1 MIQEH
6 IYTQDINRS
15 INGVIKASSTADLA
29 NEVKEYVITAEQQ
42 KKSLLPA
49 LFKMLVPPAVPT
61 CVWISGDFGSG
72 KSHLLKI
79 LSYVLEN
86 QLAVDGRKVADIFA
100 DKAGDDFELRADITN
115 ACRIPTETVLFN
127 IQEKLDGVS
136 KNSVDPVLNI
146 FLKEFNR
153 KLGFDDKK
161 PEIAEI
167 ERYFASKGKYQFL
180 KDEYQRLYGVSWE
193 EKGRKTVLL
202 QLQKL
207 AKIFAEME
215 GIDEQ
220 TAYNNLKSA
229 IDNYK
234 LDTDGFVA
242 LVKDHLDK
250 SAPGTRFIFFVDEVG
265 QFIGKDVHRMLSLQ
279 TIAEGLVDKTG
290 GRATLM
296 VTSQMDI
303 DTTLGNLEKQQE
315 YDFSRI
321 QGRFTTRINLTSA
334 NADEVIQRRLLEKKQ
349 EPEAELCE
357 IYAGQKNIMKSLF
370 NFGDNSQFVSR
381 YKSAEEFAV
390 DFPFIDYQFNLVQ
403 AAIIELS
410 KNNAFSGK
418 QQSVGER
425 SLLSIAQEV
434 AKAYK
439 DYDLTRIVRFC
450 DMYKGIQGSLQAK
463 IQNDILQAERT
474 LGDEMALDVL
484 KTLFLVKYVKGFPST
499 VDNITKILLP
509 TLDTDFPEYRKKVQE
524 ALNLLVRQ
532 SYVEKGAN
540 DEYHYQTNEEK
551 DIENEIKQEELAPDA
566 INNELMKIFRDEIFP
581 ESKIKLNGSS
591 NKVFPFGRF
600 VDGNQ
605 DGRDFEISIHFATPL
620 GEDLSNEGNALMY
633 SARNGSH
640 LCVVLGEDKYLGED
654 IAMFKKADKCL
665 TRLLSSNTD
674 KYRLQIIT
682 DKRRVN
688 AGRLENIKARI
699 AELTKGARLYIGG
712 NELTDIRSTDIRTR
726 LNEGMMRLIE
736 KIYRNLSMLQVDY
749 DDAMLKRVI
758 NAPESGALFAETMDN
773 AETEVFNKINSDKR
787 MSIRTKVKDL
797 VDYFKSNGYGWY
809 EMAVLVILARLFKMD
824 KVSFTSDGSRIEA
837 RDLYYHLTN
846 SNRQANLIVD
856 IEESITPSQITKLK
870 NLYKDTFNDEVCRFQ
885 SAKDVHQ
892 AFLDRLNQEI
902 QKLRELRDGNRYPFA
917 TALDD
922 IISGV
927 ERYSRV
933 AYPTLYVKFKDVDDA
948 LADKEDADTI
958 REFVEGPQLRIFKQI
973 CQLKTGNQA
982 NLTYV
987 DSDLLDIINRIYDS
1001 AKPWNNM
1008 TEAAATLEKISAQI
1022 SVKQEE
1028 ARQQISEKIESK
1040 LLAITSLPEY
1050 SLIPENLK
1058 SQIQALFNAAKSQ
1071 VREERYIGNLRS
1083 MSTDVDR
1090 AYDHSIGIINRWS
1103 EEEARKAAAAAA
1115 AAAGGG
1121 ATGGSGTAEGN
1132 SGSGSGATP
1141 PATQHRQ
1148 MVSKQTAMNV
1158 HFDKSRLESEAD
1170 VEKYIVELH
1179 HRLMDFISDNK
1190 IIMLN

>member
-1 MIQEH
+1 MIQEY
-6 IYTQDINRS
+6 IYTQDINRT

-215 GIDEQ
+215 GVDEQ

-303 DTTLGNLEKQQE
+303 DATLGNLEKQQE

-334 NADEVIQRRLLEKKQ
+334 NADEVIQRRLLEKKP
-349 EPEAELCE
+349 EPQAALCE
-357 IYAGQKNIMKSLF
+357 IYSGQKNIMKSLF

-434 AKAYK
+434 AKAYQH
-439 DYDLTRIVRFC
+439 YDLTRIVRFC

-699 AELTKGARLYIGG
+699 AELTKSARLYIGG

-726 LNEGMMRLIE
+726 LNEGMTRLIE
-736 KIYRNLSMLQVDY
+736 KIYRNLSMLGNTEY

-758 NAPESGALFAETMDN
+758 NAPESGALFADTMNN

-824 KVSFTSDGSRIEA
+824 KVSFTADGSRIEA

-856 IEESITPSQITKLK
+856 VEESITPSQITMLK

-902 QKLRELRDGNRYPFA
+902 QKLRELRDSNRYPFA
-917 TALDD
+917 SALND
-922 IISGV
+922 IISGM

-958 REFVEGPQLRIFKQI
+958 REFIEGPQFRIFKQI
-973 CQLKTGNQA
+973 SQLKTGNQA

-987 DSDLLDIINRIYDS
+987 DPELLDTINRIYDS

-1008 TEAAATLEKISAQI
+1008 TEAAATLEEISAQI
-1022 SVKQEE
+1022 SAKQEE
-1028 ARQQISEKIESK
+1028 ARQQISEKIEPK
-1040 LLAITSLPEY
+1040 LQAITSLPEY
-1050 SLIPENLK
+1050 ASIPENLK

-1083 MSTDVDR
+1083 MSTDVER
-1090 AYDHSIGIINRWS
+1090 IYDHSIDLINHWS
-1103 EEEARKAAAAAA
+1103 EEEARKAAAAA
-1115 AAAGGG
+1115 GG
-1121 ATGGSGTAEGN
+1121 ATGGSGSAGGN
-1132 SGSGSGATP
+1132 SGSGATP
-1141 PATQHRQ
+1141 PATHHRQ

-1170 VEKYIVELH
+1170 VEKYISELRQ
-1179 HRLMDFISDNK
+1179 RLMNYIEDNK
-1190 IIMLN
+1190 TIMLS